1 MDFQSIWML
10 SKICFNIW
18 VMKAIWSF
26 GQWCQWWLLRQHPDP
41 AKTMIGAPTDGR
53 TFKTCSK
60 DTRFY
65 LILLLLILLDN
76 DWQYKLLVLTKNWKE
91 KVMIK
96 ESRPQARTILMATS
110 GQGRDDWGLTQS
122 SHTFASFQ
130 WRLFALLDD
139 SSFCIREGKSKLI
152 LPSQNNSPL

>member
-1 MDFQSIWML
+1 MFANMDFQSIWML

-60 DTRFY
+60 DTHHY
-65 LILLLLILLDN
+65 LIQPFFYFWSFLTMIDN
-76 DWQYKLLVLTKNWKE
+76 INYWSSQKIGKKRLWLKSLALKPGQSLWQHPG
-91 KVMIK
+91 KVEMIGASIK
-96 ESRPQARTILMATS
+96 PHLHFLPVARDYLRSCNTA
-110 GQGRDDWGLTQS
+110 
-122 SHTFASFQ
+122 
-130 WRLFALLDD
+130 LFL
-139 SSFCIREGKSKLI
+139 SERV
-152 LPSQNNSPL
+152 N